1 MPRMLSRLLTLLAAL
16 LLIPAAVAVAKS
28 GASAGAAKTT
38 PTTTVST
45 TTSTTTTTT
54 PKPKPKPKPKTGR
67 LTLHLPGAFSL
78 GGSAVTIPGRAVT
91 VEGVV
96 HPYVA
101 HQKVLLKAYLGHR
114 LIKQVHLTLK
124 ASKRRSFGWFKQDV
138 VSPGAGAINVYVTH
152 DHNDQLGKFGT
163 SRRWS
168 ALDTNVHFG
177 SLGRLVQLAQQR
189 LAALHFYV
197 HQSGVYDGFMG
208 LALDAY
214 HRLLG
219 WGTSQSLDYNTMS
232 ALLEGRGSRIH
243 ARYGNHGHHA
253 EGWLAKQLL
262 FLADG
267 SNIRYI
273 FPISS
278 GKPSTPTVLG
288 NFHIY
293 RRDTGYLPDGMYY
306 SSFFTGGYA
315 IHGYNPAP
323 DYPASHGCMR
333 TPIVDAVFI
342 FYWLRMND
350 AVDVYP

>member
-1 MPRMLSRLLTLLAAL
+1 MLPRVL
-16 LLIPAAVAVAKS
+16 LLVAVLLLVPAAVAAADGTS
-28 GASAGAAKTT
+28 AASASK
-38 PTTTVST
+38 
-45 TTSTTTTTT
+45 TTSTTTTIAPTS
-54 PKPKPKPKPKTGR
+54 KPKKGSVK
-67 LTLHLPGAFSL
+67 LHLPGAFML
-78 GGSAVTIPGRAVT
+78 HGSPVTIPGRGVT
-91 VEGVV
+91 VEGIV

-114 LIKQVHLTLK
+114 LIKQLHLTIK
-124 ASKRRSFGWFKQDV
+124 PSHRRTFGWFKQDV
-138 VSPGAGAINVYVTH
+138 VSAGVGGISVYVTH
-152 DHNDQLGKFGT
+152 DHNDVLGKFG
-163 SRRWS
+163 SKRGYS

-189 LAALHFYV
+189 LAGLHFFLR
-197 HQSGVYDGFMG
+197 QSGVYDGGMG

-219 WGTSQSLDYNTMS
+219 WGTSQSLDYNTMN
-232 ALLEGRGSRIH
+232 ALLDSRGNRIH

-293 RRDTGYLPDGMYY
+293 RRDPGYLPDGMYY

-333 TPIVDAVFI
+333 TPIVDATFI
-342 FYWLRMND
+342 YYWLRMND

>member
-1 MPRMLSRLLTLLAAL
+1 MLSRLLTLVTAL
-16 LLIPAAVAVAKS
+16 LLIPAAVAVAHG
-28 GASAGAAKTT
+28 GAAVGGAKTT
-38 PTTTVST
+38 PTKTTITT
-45 TTSTTTTTT
+45 TTSSTTST
-54 PKPKPKPKPKTGR
+54 PKHSAKPKAKPKTGHLK
-67 LTLHLPGAFSL
+67 LTLPGAFSV
-78 GGSAVTIPGRAVT
+78 GSSAVTIPGRVVT
-91 VEGVV
+91 VEGFTR
-96 HPYVA
+96 PYVA
-101 HQKVLLKAYLGHR
+101 HQKVLLQAYLGHR
-114 LIKQVHLTLK
+114 LFKQVHLTIQ
-124 ASKRRSFGWFKQDV
+124 ASKHKTFGWFKRDL
-138 VSPGAGAINVYVTH
+138 VSPGAGAVNVYVTH
-152 DHNDQLGKFGT
+152 EHNDLLGKFGT
-163 SRRWS
+163 SRRYD

-189 LAALHFYV
+189 LAALHFYLR
-197 HQSGVYDGFMG
+197 QSGVYDGFMG

-232 ALLEGRGSRIH
+232 ALLDGRGSRIH
-243 ARYGNHGHHA
+243 ARFGGDGHHA

-342 FYWLRMND
+342 YYWLRMND
-350 AVDVYP
+350 AVDVYQ

>member
-1 MPRMLSRLLTLLAAL
+1 MLPRLLTSVAAL
-16 LLIPAAVAVAKS
+16 SLIPAAVAA
-28 GASAGAAKTT
+28 ADTGAAKTT
-38 PTTTVST
+38 PTTTSAT
-45 TTSTTTTTT
+45 TTTTTT
-54 PKPKPKPKPKTGR
+54 PKPKAKPKPKTGHLK
-67 LTLHLPGAFSL
+67 LTLPGAFSL
-78 GGSAVTIPGRAVT
+78 SGSAVTIPGRVVT
-91 VEGVV
+91 VEGFTR
-96 HPYVA
+96 PYVA

-114 LIKQVHLTLK
+114 LIKQVHLTIK
-124 ASKRRSFGWFKQDV
+124 PSQRRTFGWFKQSL
-138 VSPGAGAINVYVTH
+138 VSPGAGGVNVYVTH

-163 SRRWS
+163 SRHYS

-189 LAALHFYV
+189 LAGLHFYL
-197 HQSGVYDGFMG
+197 HQSGVYDGYTG

-232 ALLEGRGSRIH
+232 ALLDGRGSRIH

-288 NFHIY
+288 SFHIY
-293 RRDTGYLPDGMYY
+293 RRVTGYLPDGMYY

-323 DYPASHGCMR
+323 DWPASHGCMR

-342 FYWLRMND
+342 YDWLRMND